1 MGPSVDLNTEAVLV
15 EFDFLQTLLKDRS
28 VKLRVEA
35 VARDAQRIHV
45 SGHESLVV
53 VLLLSEVL
61 YRC

>member
-1 MGPSVDLNTEAVLV
+1 
-15 EFDFLQTLLKDRS
+15 LLKYRS